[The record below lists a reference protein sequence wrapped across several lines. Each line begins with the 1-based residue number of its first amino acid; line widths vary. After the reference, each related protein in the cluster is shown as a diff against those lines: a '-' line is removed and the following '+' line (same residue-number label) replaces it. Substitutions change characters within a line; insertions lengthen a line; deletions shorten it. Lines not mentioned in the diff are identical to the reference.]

1 VSVVT
6 VSYKFDEIVGAV
18 NAVMPHASKDDVT
31 PVMTGI
37 RFTADGSIVATDR
50 YTVGA
55 YTFNRCDVTAD
66 PDSGFDGFTL
76 GKAGV
81 LWLSKLKPA
90 TLALGKYS
98 TQFYT
103 VQFTV
108 EALMVKVDI
117 VQNGF
122 GGDSQEGDFVDS
134 GVVEASSTFPL
145 VGGNYPPVMRL
156 MPDDARLAAEEGIGS
171 TPISL
176 KTEFLMRID
185 KATKAL
191 SERGNGTAK
200 FRFLSTEN
208 PAKPGPVFVT
218 VGDNFKALIQP
229 NLLLNR

>member
-1 VSVVT
+1 
-6 VSYKFDEIVGAV
+6 
-18 NAVMPHASKDDVT
+18 VT
-31 PVMTGI
+31 PVICGI

-55 YTFNRCDVTAD
+55 YTFNRCNVVAEPED
-66 PDSGFDGFTL
+66 GFDGFTL

-103 VQFTV
+103 VRFTV
-108 EALMVKVDI
+108 DGLMVKVDV

-122 GGDSQEGDFVDS
+122 GGDSPEGDFVDG

-145 VGGNYPPVMRL
+145 VGGNYPAVMRL
-156 MPDDARLAAEEGIGS
+156 MPDDARLAAELGIGS

-176 KTEFLMRID
+176 VRID
-185 KATKAL
+185 KATKVL
-191 SERGNGTAK
+191 SERGNGTAR

-229 NLLLNR
+229 NLMLSR